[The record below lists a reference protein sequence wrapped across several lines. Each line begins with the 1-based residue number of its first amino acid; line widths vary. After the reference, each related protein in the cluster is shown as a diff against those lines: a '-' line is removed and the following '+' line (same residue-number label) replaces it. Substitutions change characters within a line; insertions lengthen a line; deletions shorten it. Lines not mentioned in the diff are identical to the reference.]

1 MARLW
6 LVFNPVAARHDPR
19 AMRAA
24 TRVFLRA
31 GWDVEVVGTTRPG
44 EAGDLARAGVDEGAE
59 AVAVYGGDG
68 TVLQAAAG
76 LVDREIPM
84 VLLPGGTGNQLARN
98 LRIPTNP
105 TAAAQLLL
113 GGISRAIDL
122 GRWTPDGGVSR
133 TFGVA
138 CGAGYDAAIMN
149 STTRGMK
156 RWLKTGAYLMQ
167 SLRNL
172 KHLRPV
178 PYRAIVDGVNLEGE
192 AATILIAN
200 CARLFPPY
208 FPIRP
213 TVVPDDGMLDLVAVR
228 ADGLWSG
235 LAAVRD
241 LARARP
247 DPGRIRHVQGRHL
260 RVEMMPPGPTQHDGE
275 NGGVTPFTAEV
286 LPGALRLFVPAAA

>member
-1 MARLW
+1 M
-6 LVFNPVAARHDPR
+6 
-19 AMRAA
+19 
-24 TRVFLRA
+24 
-31 GWDVEVVGTTRPG
+31 
-44 EAGDLARAGVDEGAE
+44 
-59 AVAVYGGDG
+59 
-68 TVLQAAAG
+68 
-76 LVDREIPM
+76 
-84 VLLPGGTGNQLARN
+84 ARN

-213 TVVPDDGMLDLVAVR
+213 TVVLDDGMLDLVAVR
-228 ADGLWSG
+228 ADGEHQLRHRFVVG
-235 LAAVRD
+235 RFQDEDEVILPRHQIPLLQLRAQLVHD
-241 LARARP
+241 LA
-247 DPGRIRHVQGRHL
+247 
-260 RVEMMPPGPTQHDGE
+260 
-275 NGGVTPFTAEV
+275 GGVNPRGRAFDFVHALVGVVSEHDVSGHVVSFRVVTEN
-286 LPGALRLFVPAAA
+286 LPTSVRMACREASRGSLLETESRKRWD